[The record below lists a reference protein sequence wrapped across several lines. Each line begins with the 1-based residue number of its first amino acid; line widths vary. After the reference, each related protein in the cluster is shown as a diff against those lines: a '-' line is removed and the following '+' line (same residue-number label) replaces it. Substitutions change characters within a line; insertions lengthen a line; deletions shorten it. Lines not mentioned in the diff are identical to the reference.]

1 MSCLRESNAEPIPGY
16 RLIEP
21 LGSGGFGE
29 VWKCEAPGGL
39 FKAIKFVF
47 GNLNSLD
54 LDGARAEQELHALN
68 RVKEVRHPFV
78 LGMDRIEILEGELVI
93 VMELADRN
101 LHDAFVEAQ
110 SAGLRGIPRD
120 DLLRYLRD
128 AAEALDYMCE
138 KYALQ
143 HLDIKPR
150 NLFLVSDRV
159 KVADFGLVK
168 HLERTGG
175 SGLLGGVTPLY
186 APPETFAGKIHQH
199 SDQYSLAIVYQEL
212 LTSQRPFSGKNAR
225 ALAQQHMH
233 EEPELRSLPE
243 AERPLVARAL
253 SKDPGKR
260 FPSCMAFV
268 RALYNAR
275 TAAPGREGR
284 GGKGRPKSIADTME
298 DIALENVFHDDS
310 GPMPRPAA
318 LRQAGLEEID
328 PAEVEAGLQGEG
340 SASRDVSELGLTAA
354 LPETGTL
361 RPTLVIGLGS
371 LGRRALMELRCRL
384 LDRFGDL
391 SKLPLFRFLYLDS
404 DKAALQQSQRGTPEI
419 SLQPGEV
426 YHLPLQPMAH
436 YRRRQLDQ
444 LNEWLPRE
452 KLYALP
458 RSLQT
463 QGARALGRLAFSDN
477 YLRLVSRLKRDIQ
490 AATHPDVLYQ
500 SVENTGL
507 ALRDNT
513 PRIVLLGAATGG
525 ASGYLIDL
533 AYSLRRQLRQ
543 LRQPDARMTAYLFSG
558 APDDPATPPAELA
571 NLYATLTEINHYSD
585 GVTSFSAQ
593 YGADGQRQSEQGPP
607 FDAVYL
613 LTQRVRTPEARRDMV
628 AHLGSYLFH
637 ELITPLGSRL
647 ERERLVGGSW
657 DGPAIA
663 FRSFGTH
670 AVWFPRGLLLRLAA
684 RRAVGN
690 LVRQWAHSEEE
701 SGNRVQLGDYRL
713 NQLGDS
719 PDPQS
724 DCNPLKGDAV
734 EAACAR
740 TLADPHLQSGA
751 LTQRI
756 EEVAATY
763 LEGQA
768 PPQALAQVMATLEEQ
783 CWQFGGPD
791 NPAAW
796 ATSALTRVRDW
807 LGSGVQGAAGGLTV
821 GANRKSRLN
830 RALENACSQLAEEW
844 DKKLATVTATL
855 MALPGQRLAGAE
867 AGLSRLLEHFL
878 RAGQGQAVRRKELA
892 DCVSRAQNQL
902 EDALRNCGG
911 GGFRLFSWRPQRPL
925 RVFLDLLAAF
935 ARQCLAEDTACAVE
949 QFYNA
954 LVARLRDRL
963 RDITLLRQRLR
974 HAHQMLVG
982 PTELDGPE
990 EEEQGEEGYPDGGA
1004 PSDHSPTPMASLT
1017 SFWETSRSSSTTRVV
1032 LPDGEPELD
1041 RAAARFVASLTAD
1054 HWACLD
1060 QILQDEVLAMR
1071 GGLGQAAFASN
1082 DLHRHLLAP
1091 LVDRAASCLSQYL
1104 PVTDVAQVELAAAG
1118 EGAAALARQLSAS
1131 LEAAAPLA
1139 PVGGG
1144 RASARRDSKVLAV
1157 AGGPPEEAPG
1167 RQERDKTEPRHS
1179 AWLLVPASEAGR
1191 AYAEHARKLLPEV
1204 QLVRVPGQSDL
1215 MFCREQGGLTQE
1227 ELERILAP
1235 CRDAYREASS
1245 LPGTSP
1251 HSRFD
1256 TRDWIPLDP

>member
-21 LGSGGFGE
+21 VGSGGFGE

-138 KYALQ
+138 KHNLQ

-168 HLERTGG
+168 HLDRTGG

-186 APPETFAGKIHQH
+186 APPETFSGKIHQH

-212 LTSQRPFSGKNAR
+212 LTSQRPFGGKNAR

-243 AERPLVARAL
+243 AERPIVARAL
-253 SKDPGKR
+253 SKDPAKR
-260 FPSCMAFV
+260 FPSCLAFV

-275 TAAPGREGR
+275 TASPSRCDVGK
-284 GGKGRPKSIADTME
+284 GGKGRPKSMADTME
-298 DIALENVFHDDS
+298 DIGLENVFHDDS
-310 GPMPRPAA
+310 GAMPRPAA
-318 LRQAGLEEID
+318 LRAAGLEEVEPAGGPEAEPDLD
-328 PAEVEAGLQGEG
+328 PAEQA
-340 SASRDVSELGLTAA
+340 SELGLTAA
-354 LPETGTL
+354 LPQTGTL
-361 RPTLVIGLGS
+361 RPTLVVGLGS

-391 SKLPLFRFLYLDS
+391 GKLPLIRFLYLDC
-404 DKAALQQSQRGTPEI
+404 DKDALQQAVRGAPEI

-436 YRRRQLDQ
+436 YRRRQLEQ

-463 QGARALGRLAFSDN
+463 QGSRALGRLAFSDN
-477 YLRLVSRLKRDIQ
+477 YLRLVSRLKRDLQ
-490 AATHPDVLYQ
+490 AACHPDVLYQ

-513 PRIVLLGAATGG
+513 PRIVLVGTATGG

-533 AYSLRRQLRQ
+533 AYALRRQLRQ
-543 LRQPDARMTAYLFSG
+543 LRQPDGRLTAYLFAG
-558 APDDPATPPAELA
+558 APDDPATPAVELA

-593 YGADGQRQSEQGPP
+593 YGTDGQRQNEQGPP

-637 ELITPLGSRL
+637 ERLTPLGARL
-647 ERERLVGGSW
+647 ERERLAPSGSW
-657 DGPAIA
+657 NGPAVA

-684 RRAVGN
+684 RRAVAT
-690 LVRQWAHSEEE
+690 LVRQWAQAEDE
-701 SGNRVQLGDYRL
+701 SGVRVQLADPSL
-713 NQLGDS
+713 NQLGSGSS
-719 PDPQS
+719 PQADP
-724 DCNPLKGDAV
+724 V

-740 TLADPHLQSGA
+740 TLSDPHLQPGA

-756 EEVAATY
+756 EEVAKGF
-763 LEGQA
+763 LEGQT
-768 PPQALAQVMATLEEQ
+768 PPQALQALLAALEEQ

-796 ATSALTRVRDW
+796 AASALNRVRDW
-807 LGSGVQGAAGGLTV
+807 LGSGVQSGVGSLTV
-821 GANRKSRLN
+821 GTNRKSRLN

-844 DKKLATVTATL
+844 DKKLVEVTATL
-855 MALPGQRLAGAE
+855 MALPGQRLAAAE
-867 AGLSRLLEHFL
+867 AGLNRLLAHFL
-878 RAGQGQAVRRKELA
+878 RAGQSQSASRKEQA
-892 DCVSRAQNQL
+892 DRVSSAQSQL
-902 EDALRNCGG
+902 EDALRNCSG
-911 GGFRLFSWRPQRPL
+911 GGFRLFAWRPQRPL

-963 RDITLLRQRLR
+963 RDLTLLRQRLR
-974 HAHQMLVG
+974 HAYEVLTD
-982 PTELDGPE
+982 PTEFQGALDE
-990 EEEQGEEGYPDGGA
+990 EDQTEEGA
-1004 PSDHSPTPMASLT
+1004 PSDRSPTPMASLS

-1032 LPDGEPELD
+1032 LPEGEAELE
-1041 RAAARFVASLTAD
+1041 RAAARFVATLNAE

-1060 QILQDEVLAMR
+1060 QTLQDEVLGAR
-1071 GGLGQAAFASN
+1071 GGLGQVAFASN
-1082 DLHRHLLAP
+1082 DLQRYLLGP
-1091 LVDRAASCLSQYL
+1091 LVDRAAACLAQYL
-1104 PVTDVAQVELAAAG
+1104 PVTDVAQVELA
-1118 EGAAALARQLSAS
+1118 EGAGNPAGLARQLNAS
-1131 LEAAAPLA
+1131 LAAAAPLLPA
-1139 PVGGG
+1139 ERV
-1144 RASARRDSKVLAV
+1144 AKRDSKVLAV
-1157 AGGPPEEAPG
+1157 AGGLPEGAREDKKTDG
-1167 RQERDKTEPRHS
+1167 SSLTTSSERQS

-1191 AYAEHARKLLPEV
+1191 AYAEEARKLLPKV
-1204 QLVRVPGQSDL
+1204 QLVRVPGQADL
-1215 MFCREQGGLTQE
+1215 MFCREQGTLSQE
-1227 ELERILAP
+1227 ELERLIAP
-1235 CRDAYREASS
+1235 CRDAYQESAAVPVS
-1245 LPGTSP
+1245 SP

-1256 TRDWIPLDP
+1256 TRDWVPLDP

>member
-21 LGSGGFGE
+21 VGSGGFGE

-54 LDGARAEQELHALN
+54 LDGARAEQELNALN

-78 LGMDRIEILEGELVI
+78 LGMDRIEIIEGELVI

-138 KYALQ
+138 KHNLQ

-186 APPETFAGKIHQH
+186 APPETLTGKIHQH

-212 LTSQRPFSGKNAR
+212 LTSQRPFGGKNAR

-233 EEPELRSLPE
+233 EEQELRSLPE
-243 AERPLVARAL
+243 AERPIVARAL
-253 SKDPGKR
+253 SKDPAKR
-260 FPSCMAFV
+260 FPSCLAFV

-275 TAAPGREGR
+275 AASPGRDEGR
-284 GGKGRPKSIADTME
+284 GGKGRPKSMADTME
-298 DIALENVFHDDS
+298 DIGLENVFHDDS
-310 GPMPRPAA
+310 DAMPRPAA
-318 LRQAGLEEID
+318 LRAAGLEE
-328 PAEVEAGLQGEG
+328 VEAEG
-340 SASRDVSELGLTAA
+340 DGPKDEPGVSPLDQASELGLTAA
-354 LPETGTL
+354 LPQTGTL
-361 RPTLVIGLGS
+361 RPTVVIGLGS

-391 SKLPLFRFLYLDS
+391 GKLPLIRFLYLDS
-404 DKAALQQSQRGTPEI
+404 DRIALQQAVRGAPEI

-436 YRRRQLDQ
+436 YRRRQLEQ

-463 QGARALGRLAFSDN
+463 QGSRALGRLAFSDN
-477 YLRLVSRLKRDIQ
+477 YMRLVSRLKRDLQ
-490 AATHPDVLYQ
+490 VASHPDVLYQ

-513 PRIVLLGAATGG
+513 PRIVLVGAATGG

-533 AYSLRRQLRQ
+533 AYALRRQLRQ
-543 LRQPDARMTAYLFSG
+543 LRQPDGRLTAYLFAG
-558 APDDPATPPAELA
+558 APDDPATPGSELA
-571 NLYATLTEINHYSD
+571 NLYATLTEINHYAD

-593 YGADGQRQSEQGPP
+593 YGTDGQRQSEQGPP

-637 ELITPLGSRL
+637 ELITPLGPRL
-647 ERERLVGGSW
+647 ERERQAGGGSW
-657 DGPAIA
+657 DGPAVA

-684 RRAVGN
+684 RRAVGT
-690 LVRQWAHSEEE
+690 LVRQWAQSEDE
-701 SGNRVQLGDYRL
+701 SGIRAVGDSRL
-713 NQLGDS
+713 NQLGS
-719 PDPQS
+719 PGAQADQNS
-724 DCNPLKGDAV
+724 LKLDAV
-734 EAACAR
+734 EAAFAR
-740 TLADPHLQSGA
+740 TLADPQLQPGA

-756 EEVAATY
+756 EEVAKGF
-763 LEGQA
+763 LEGQT
-768 PPQALAQVMATLEEQ
+768 PPQALQALLTALEEQ

-796 ATSALTRVRDW
+796 AASALSRVRDW
-807 LGSGVQGAAGGLTV
+807 LGSGVQSGTGGLTV
-821 GANRKSRLN
+821 GVNRKSRLN

-844 DKKLATVTATL
+844 DKKLAAVTATL
-855 MALPGQRLAGAE
+855 MALPGQRLAVAE
-867 AGLSRLLEHFL
+867 SGLHRLLEHFL
-878 RAGQGQAVRRKELA
+878 RAGQRQAAGRKEQA
-892 DCVSRAQNQL
+892 DHVAKAQDQL
-902 EDALRNCGG
+902 DDALRNCSG
-911 GGFRLFSWRPQRPL
+911 GGFRLFAWRPQRPL

-935 ARQCLAEDTACAVE
+935 ARQCLAEDTACAAE
-949 QFYNA
+949 QFYNS

-963 RDITLLRQRLR
+963 RDLTLLRQRLR
-974 HAHQMLVG
+974 HVHEVLTD
-982 PTELDGPE
+982 PSELPDALDEENTIEEDGA
-990 EEEQGEEGYPDGGA
+990 GEGSASG
-1004 PSDHSPTPMASLT
+1004 HSPTPMASLS

-1032 LPDGEPELD
+1032 LPEGETELE
-1041 RAAARFVASLTAD
+1041 RAAARFVVTLTAD

-1060 QILQDEVLAMR
+1060 QALQDEVLTAR
-1071 GGLGQAAFASN
+1071 GGLSKVAFAGN
-1082 DLHRHLLAP
+1082 DLQRYLIGP
-1091 LVDRAASCLSQYL
+1091 LVDRAAACLAQYL
-1104 PVTDVAQVELAAAG
+1104 PVTDVAQVELAEVAG
-1118 EGAAALARQLSAS
+1118 NPTELARHLKAS
-1131 LEAAAPLA
+1131 LGAAAPLVPLGA
-1139 PVGGG
+1139 
-1144 RASARRDSKVLAV
+1144 AKRDSKVLAT
-1157 AGGPPEEAPG
+1157 AGGPADLGAASREEP
-1167 RQERDKTEPRHS
+1167 DKAVSRHS

-1191 AYAEHARKLLPEV
+1191 TYAEEARKLLPEV
-1204 QLVRVPGQSDL
+1204 QLVRVPGQADL
-1215 MFCREQGGLTQE
+1215 MFCREQGGLSQE
-1227 ELERILAP
+1227 ELERIIAP
-1235 CRDAYREASS
+1235 CRDAYQEAAT
-1245 LPGTSP
+1245 LPASSP

-1256 TRDWIPLDP
+1256 TRDWVPLDP